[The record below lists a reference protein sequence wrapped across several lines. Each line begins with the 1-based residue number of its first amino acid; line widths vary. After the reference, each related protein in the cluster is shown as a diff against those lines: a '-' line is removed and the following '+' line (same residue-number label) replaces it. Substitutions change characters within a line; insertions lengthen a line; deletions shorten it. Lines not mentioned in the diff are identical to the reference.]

1 MRRDKEIHQ
10 ELYTARDA
18 ARRASIALRRTADA
32 LDELGPPP
40 TVRYPAEDEVR
51 TILDRLDDAKA
62 RLRDLEQI
70 RLIHSWLAQS
80 ARGTGSSALVA
91 RPPDAMRTYRATK
104 ARPVANLR

>member
-1 MRRDKEIHQ
+1 MRRDEEIHQ
-10 ELYTARDA
+10 ELYAARDA

-32 LDELGPPP
+32 LDELGPLPA
-40 TVRYPAEDEVR
+40 VRYPAEDEVR

-80 ARGTGSSALVA
+80 ARGTESSALVA
-91 RPPDAMRTYRATK
+91 RPPEAMHTYRA
-104 ARPVANLR
+104 ARRRCVG